1 MQPVATARV
10 TPRTRRGGASTVAA
24 VLVLLVAA
32 LTLGVTPVR
41 VLHVSAGS
49 MSPTLADG
57 SVVLVLPAP
66 RVALGDVVV
75 AEDPRDGRRL
85 VKRVVALG
93 GQRVEL
99 ADGVLVV
106 DGAAVCEPLIDRSRV
121 DGVYGG
127 PWTVGREQAFL
138 LGDARGESVDSRVFG
153 AVPLDALHGRVALRV
168 WPHPGPLPDPM
179 AGC

>member
-1 MQPVATARV
+1 MLVV
-10 TPRTRRGGASTVAA
+10 A
-24 VLVLLVAA
+24 VLA
-32 LTLGVTPVR
+32 LGVTPVR

-66 RVALGDVVV
+66 RVGRGDVVV
-75 AEDPRDGRRL
+75 ADDPRGGGPL

-99 ADGVLVV
+99 ADGVLLV
-106 DGAAVCEPLIDRSRV
+106 DGSPVCEPLIDQSRV

-127 PWTVGREQAFL
+127 PWTVLPGQVFL

-153 AVPLDALHGRVALRV
+153 AVPLDTVHGRVSLRL
-168 WPHPGPLPDPM
+168 WPDPGPLADPT